1 MPTGDADG
9 PSSPDGPVPADP
21 GPAHEHALRDRIVE
35 AAYEAERETGR
46 REETEEELRRGVI
59 IRLAR
64 MVGGFVLIGVGISL
78 LVLPGPGWVMIV
90 IGLSLLPFAWAERT
104 IRAIRR
110 RVPGIPEDTAMAGN
124 SDILQAL
131 GYDPCPLDD
140 LVDRT
145 GIGADL
151 LLGELLTL
159 ELNGLIAALPGN
171 RYQRLA

>member
-9 PSSPDGPVPADP
+9 PSSPDGPAPADP
-21 GPAHEHALRDRIVE
+21 GPAHEHPLRDRIVE

-110 RVPGIPEDTAMAGN
+110 RVPGIPEDGAIPVTTWIIMGVIMVGAMA
-124 SDILQAL
+124 IAL
-131 GYDPCPLDD
+131 LFGDTIGTWVSGAWED
-140 LVDRT
+140 LWS
-145 GIGADL
+145 
-151 LLGELLTL
+151 
-159 ELNGLIAALPGN
+159 
-171 RYQRLA
+171 